1 MLGTICRFPDKMVH
15 CNSRNA
21 LNVAM
26 NTLMT
31 NERTEISRRKALQRV
46 AMVGAAAW
54 TAPMIVSTTAHA
66 AGSLADNICPGRP
79 KTLTLKYVGGPW
91 VKDACVDPAL
101 GPNAGTIS
109 APPPTS
115 PPPCIDVY
123 ADIVSGGNATGG
135 QTTSSVTVYAGAP
148 FTVDTKKGG
157 SELTIKFAARKSAGS
172 TEPTV
177 ILGRANLH
185 VSCSQAL
192 CVGDKYGY
200 FQIVGFTK

>member
-1 MLGTICRFPDKMVH
+1 MLGTIWRFPDKMVH
-15 CNSRNA
+15 CNLRNA

-109 APPPTS
+109 APPTS
-115 PPPCIDVY
+115 EPRCIDVY

-135 QTTSSVTVYAGAP
+135 QTTSPTFRGVSAGAT
-148 FTVDTKKGG
+148 FTVDTKNGG
-157 SELTIKFAARKSAGS
+157 SELTIKFAACGS

-200 FQIVGFTK
+200 FQIFGFTK

>member
-1 MLGTICRFPDKMVH
+1 
-15 CNSRNA
+15 
-21 LNVAM
+21 
-26 NTLMT
+26 
-31 NERTEISRRKALQRV
+31 
-46 AMVGAAAW
+46 
-54 TAPMIVSTTAHA
+54 MIVSTTAHA

-91 VKDACVDPAL
+91 VKDACVDPLL
-101 GPNAGTIS
+101 GPNVGTIS
-109 APPPTS
+109 AAPTS
-115 PPPCIDVY
+115 TPRCIDVY

-135 QTTSSVTVYAGAP
+135 QTTSSVTVYGGAP
-148 FTVDTKKGG
+148 FTVGTKSGG
-157 SELTIKFAARKSAGS
+157 SELTIKFAACGS
-172 TEPTV
+172 TV